1 MKEIQHVFR
10 NYHSAALS
18 TRRKILSA
26 TVMALASFRLATV
39 RVTTGYNKSQLSL
52 VGFNYVTET
61 NVLLET
67 ENIMKCR
74 FINDIKI
81 FRWRAEL

>member
-1 MKEIQHVFR
+1 MYTFSGITTPPL
-10 NYHSAALS
+10 SS

-26 TVMALASFRLATV
+26 TVMALAPFRLATV
-39 RVTTGYNKSQLSL
+39 RVTAGYNKSQLSYG
-52 VGFNYVTET
+52 GFYYITET
-61 NVLLET
+61 NALLET

-74 FINDIKI
+74 FANDIRI